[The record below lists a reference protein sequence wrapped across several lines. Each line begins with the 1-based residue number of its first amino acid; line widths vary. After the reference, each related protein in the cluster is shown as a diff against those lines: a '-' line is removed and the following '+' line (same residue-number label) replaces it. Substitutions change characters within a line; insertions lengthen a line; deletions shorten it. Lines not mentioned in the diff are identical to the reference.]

1 MMHAAYKVLLFG
13 PIALP
18 GQPAKGGYE
27 SANRRTS
34 DGLRKLGVHVQEMPQ
49 PARIRI
55 GGPVVAYAAGFVGLL
70 REILK
75 KRHAGEC
82 LIVHV
87 TSLYKRFLYFE
98 LLFCV
103 LCRYAGARFVYDIR
117 AGSALKYYKQ
127 RTNIY
132 RRAFDALINKA
143 DLVLVEGKEYLDFV
157 RAVSDKEGLYF
168 PNYVELNN
176 MKTIVREEPRTQINL
191 CYSGRVNREKGLIQ
205 AIEITALLAG
215 AGVKCELHIIGTGT
229 SDFLKELKDLAC
241 SLNVDKLVTFHG
253 LVTPDRV
260 AEILRQMHFFLFI
273 TKHSGEGHSNSL
285 TEAMAAGVVPV
296 CSANGFNR
304 SVVMD
309 GGIVLPLQTTA
320 EDYANEILGIYH
332 NGSWSQ
338 LSDACSSRVK
348 QEFSADIVLP
358 RLASWYSDLAEG
370 RIVRS

>member
-1 MMHAAYKVLLFG
+1 MHVAYKVLLFG

-18 GQPAKGGYE
+18 GHPARGGYE

-34 DGLRKLGVHVQEMPQ
+34 DGLRKLGVHVQEIPQ
-49 PARIRI
+49 PARVRI
-55 GGPVVAYAAGFVGLL
+55 GGSVVAYTAGFVRLL

-75 KRHAGEC
+75 KRHTGGC

-87 TSLYKRFLYFE
+87 TSMYKRFLYFE

-103 LCRYAGARFVYDIR
+103 LCRYVGARFVYDLR
-117 AGSALKYYKQ
+117 AGSALKYYSQ

-132 RRAFDALINKA
+132 RRAFDALIKRA

-157 RAVSDKEGLYF
+157 RAVSNKEGLYF
-168 PNYVELNN
+168 PNYVELKNT
-176 MKTIVREEPRTQINL
+176 KAIVREEPTTQINL
-191 CYSGRVNREKGLIQ
+191 CYCGRVIREKGLIQ
-205 AIEITALLAG
+205 AVETTALIAA
-215 AGVKCELHIIGTGT
+215 AGVRCELHIIGTGT
-229 SDFLKELKDLAC
+229 SDFLKELNDLAYM
-241 SLNVDKLVTFHG
+241 LDVNKLVSFHG
-253 LVTPDRV
+253 LVAPDRV
-260 AEILRQMHFFLFI
+260 AEMLRQMHFFLFI
-273 TKHSGEGHSNSL
+273 TKHSGEGHSNAL

-309 GGIVLPLQTTA
+309 GGIVLPLQSTA
-320 EDYANEILGIYH
+320 EDYAREILRIYR
-332 NGSWSQ
+332 NGSWSR
-338 LSDACSSRVK
+338 LSDVCSSRVK

-370 RIVRS
+370 RFDRS